1 LLVLSSLL
9 SLFFSLV
16 SLLRRPRP
24 SSFFPYTTLFRS
36 LGWNRLPGGLCPGGS
51 HSLLL
56 DIWYQQGL
64 GGTQRRGGHPHPAF
78 LQMGNDRSEERRVG
92 KECRPRVATEAEK
105 NRRRSKSRG
114 KSGRR

>member
-78 LQMGNDRSEERRVG
+78 LQMGNDRSEEHTSELQSRENLV
-92 KECRPRVATEAEK
+92 CRLLLEK
-105 NRRRSKSRG
+105 KNPFTCNRCMTT
-114 KSGRR
+114 